1 MFVAVLRVAHRQ
13 HYLVKNW
20 YKMFYFDTKV
30 SEFPP
35 PIKNSEFR
43 LEFAVFIINLATTE
57 ISPKLLRI

>member
-1 MFVAVLRVAHRQ
+1 MYVVVLRAAHQQR
-13 HYLVKNW
+13 YLAKNW
-20 YKMFYFDTKV
+20 HKMFYFDTKV

>member
-1 MFVAVLRVAHRQ
+1 MLVAALRVAHRQ

-43 LEFAVFIINLATTE
+43 LEFAVFLINLVATE
-57 ISPKLLRI
+57 ISLKLLRI

>member
-1 MFVAVLRVAHRQ
+1 MCVAALQDVHRQ
-13 HYLVKNW
+13 HYLVKKW
-20 YKMFYFDTKV
+20 YKIFYFDTKV

-43 LEFAVFIINLATTE
+43 LEFAVFLINLATTE